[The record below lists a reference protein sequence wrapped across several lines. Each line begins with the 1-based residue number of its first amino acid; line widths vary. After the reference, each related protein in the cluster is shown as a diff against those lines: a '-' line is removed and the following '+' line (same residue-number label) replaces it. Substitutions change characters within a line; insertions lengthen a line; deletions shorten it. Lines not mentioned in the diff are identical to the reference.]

1 MRFIYLTARAATPQV
16 AKDLIREM
24 AWYDRYLERG
34 SVDRS
39 ANPTPGNKSGGLA
52 NIVEKA
58 LGSIAKAGTSSISGV
73 FGPGERINL
82 QRACLCRH
90 SCQ

>member
-1 MRFIYLTARAATPQV
+1 MV
-16 AKDLIREM
+16 
-24 AWYDRYLERG
+24 WYDRYLGHG

-52 NIVEKA
+52 NIVQKA
-58 LGSIAKAGTSSISGV
+58 LGSIAKVGTSSISGV
-73 FGPGERINL
+73 FGPGERITCKGL
-82 QRACLCRH
+82 VFCRY